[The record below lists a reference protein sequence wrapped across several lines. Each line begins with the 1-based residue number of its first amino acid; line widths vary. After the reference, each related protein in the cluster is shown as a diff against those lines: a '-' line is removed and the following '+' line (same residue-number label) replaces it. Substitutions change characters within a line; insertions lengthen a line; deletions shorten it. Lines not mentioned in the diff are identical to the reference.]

1 MGKFWSDGTAQDP
14 KRAFRFTISIE
25 GGFKNIPAYT
35 AKKVTKPSFTIQ
47 ESTHQYLNH
56 TYYYPGRTE
65 WNTVTLTLVDPVN
78 PDAAKALVEIV
89 RAAGY
94 SPAQTKDDLKTMS
107 KAKAVEAMGTMKINQ
122 IDADGKNVETW
133 CLHNAWVKDAKFGDL
148 AYDSDDLT
156 EVELEIRYDYASF
169 IKSNNGAAGTPI
181 WGSQGSGN

>member
-1 MGKFWSDGTAQDP
+1 MANQFWSDGTAQDP
-14 KRAFRFTISIE
+14 KRAFRFQVRVSPDANGATL
-25 GGFKNIPAYT
+25 PAYT
-35 AKKVTKPSFTIQ
+35 VKKVTKPAFTIQ

-65 WNTVTLTLVDPVN
+65 WSTVTLTLVDPVN
-78 PDAAKALVEIV
+78 PDAAKSLVEII

-94 SPAQTKDDLKTMS
+94 SPAQDANDLETMS
-107 KAKAVEAMGTMKINQ
+107 KKKAGKAFGKMEIVQ
-122 IDADGKNVETW
+122 IDAKGKAVETW

-169 IKSNNGAAGTPI
+169 KKGTEKAI
-181 WGSQGSGN
+181 WQI